1 MWTTNYHCHIN
12 MLLRWWGGLL
22 VYFVYLQF
30 CTSLPQLIHSAYS
43 FLLRYAMPLIDKEF
57 MPGTIVNWIEIHS
70 SPFFGAAQHFCFA
83 CIHTHCCLIAV
94 QWSYYLLHNSSGMG
108 MSVGKWVHTYPLQTH
123 THSGLKVRS
132 M

>member
-12 MLLRWWGGLL
+12 MLLRWWWVLL
-22 VYFVYLQF
+22 FYFVYLQF

-43 FLLRYAMPLIDKEF
+43 LLLRYAMPLIDKEF

-70 SPFFGAAQHFCFA
+70 SPLFWGRATFLLCLY
-83 CIHTHCCLIAV
+83 THCCLIAV
-94 QWSYYLLHNSSGMG
+94 QWSYYLLLHNSSGMR

>member
-70 SPFFGAAQHFCFA
+70 SPLFWGRATFLLCLYTYTLLSDSSTMVLLSLAQQFWNGNVRWKVGAH
-83 CIHTHCCLIAV
+83 ISTTNSHTF
-94 QWSYYLLHNSSGMG
+94 WPKG
-108 MSVGKWVHTYPLQTH
+108 
-123 THSGLKVRS
+123 
-132 M
+132 